1 MSVYIKDIPLD
12 QAMDLIRNALMKED
26 LWGVLDDEV
35 IPVNEFAIGR
45 VLSKPVWAKLSSPHY
60 HASAMD
66 GFALHADDTKSA
78 QPNFPLLFRIG
89 ENAFYVD
96 TGDVLPERT
105 DSVIPIENVETLDES
120 DHSIQPNKK
129 IVKIRIRQSIA
140 PWSHVRP
147 MGEDMIATQLVLP
160 TGVTL
165 RPVDLG
171 AIAACGTSTVA
182 VSRKPIVGI
191 LPTGSELLEI
201 GKPVKAGDIIEYN
214 SIVLASQVNQW
225 GGVACRSSITK
236 DDFDELC
243 NKVTSVAEKSDL
255 VLINAGSSAG
265 SEDFSA
271 RVVETLGK
279 LIFHG
284 VAVRP
289 GHPVIFGMV
298 SVTKQSKKTWV
309 PIIGVPGYPVSAALT
324 GEIFI
329 KPILDIWLGRNDQK
343 SEEIIATLTK
353 KITSPAG
360 DDDFV
365 RVVVGKVRGEFKAA
379 PLQRGAGVISSLV
392 KADGITVIPR
402 GTQGVE
408 AGKQIT
414 IRLYRSVHEL
424 ENTIFAIGSHDMTL
438 DVLSQFLSMQGRR
451 LASSNVGSQGGLIAI
466 ERGEAH
472 IAGTHL
478 LDPVTGE
485 YNISYINSYIK
496 TVPVRLMTWVK
507 REQGLI
513 VKKGN
518 PLEIKTLSDLVKKRI
533 RFVNRQHGAGTRV
546 LLDFHLHKLGI
557 KSDEISG
564 YENEEFTHLAVAASI
579 ASNRSDC
586 GLGIPA
592 AAKALDLDFI
602 PLFHERYDFVIPMD
616 LLEGPLLSPIFK
628 IMDDPLF
635 KETIRKMPGYDIK
648 GMGEIIAKIPA

>member
-12 QAMDLIRNALMKED
+12 QAMEHIRSALKNED
-26 LWGVLDDEV
+26 LWCVLGEEEL
-35 IPVNEFAIGR
+35 PVNETAVGR

-66 GFALHADDTKSA
+66 GFALLADDTKTA
-78 QPNFPLLFRIG
+78 QPNSPLILRIG

-120 DHSIQPNKK
+120 EHPTQPHQKV
-129 IVKIRIRQSIA
+129 VKIRIRNSVA
-140 PWSHVRP
+140 PWSHIRP
-147 MGEDMIATQLVLP
+147 MGEDMVATQLVLP
-160 TGVTL
+160 TGVTI

-171 AIAACGTSTVA
+171 AIAACGTTTIT

-191 LPTGSELLEI
+191 LPTGSELMEI

-225 GGVACRSSITK
+225 GGDAHRSTITK
-236 DDFDELC
+236 DDFTELC
-243 NKVTSVAEKSDL
+243 SKVASAAEKSDL
-255 VLINAGSSAG
+255 VLLNAGSSAG

-271 RVVETLGK
+271 KVVESLGK

-289 GHPVIFGMV
+289 GHPVIFGMLNV
-298 SVTKQSKKTWV
+298 VKQGKKGWV

-329 KPILDIWLGRNDQK
+329 KPILDVWLGRNDQK
-343 SEEIIATLTK
+343 SEEIFATLTK

-365 RVVVGKVRGEFKAA
+365 RVVVGKVRGELKAA
-379 PLQRGAGVISSLV
+379 PLQRGAGIISSLV
-392 KADGITVIPR
+392 RADGITMIPR
-402 GTQGVE
+402 GIQGVE
-408 AGKQIT
+408 SGKKIA
-414 IRLYRSVHEL
+414 IHLYRSIHEL

-438 DVLSQFLSMQGRR
+438 DVLAQFLSMHGRR
-451 LASSNVGSQGGLIAI
+451 FVSSNVGSQGGLIAI

-485 YNISYINSYIK
+485 YNLSYIK
-496 TVPVRLMTWVK
+496 SYIKSVPVRLMTWVE

-513 VKKGN
+513 VKRDN
-518 PLEIKTLSDLVKKRI
+518 PLEIRTLSDLVKKKV

-546 LLDFHLHKLGI
+546 LLDFHLQKLGI
-557 KSDEISG
+557 KPIEING

-579 ASNRSDC
+579 ASGRSDC

-592 AAKALDLDFI
+592 AANALDLGFI
-602 PLFHERYDFVIPMD
+602 PLFHERYDFVIPKD
-616 LLEGPLLSPIFK
+616 LLESSLLSPLFK

-635 KETIRKMPGYDIK
+635 KKTINKMPGYDIK
-648 GMGEIIAKIPA
+648 GMGGIIAEISG

>member
-1 MSVYIKDIPLD
+1 MSVYVKDIPLD
-12 QAMDLIRNALMKED
+12 QAMELIRNALMKED
-26 LWGVLDDEV
+26 ICGVLDEEV

-45 VLSKPVWAKLSSPHY
+45 VLSKPVWAKISSPHY

-66 GFALHADDTKSA
+66 GFAIHADDTKAA
-78 QPNFPLLFRIG
+78 QPNFPLIFRIG

-105 DSVIPIENVETLDES
+105 DSVIPIENVETLDENEQA
-120 DHSIQPNKK
+120 IQHIKK
-129 IVKIRIRQSIA
+129 TIKIRIRNSVA

-171 AIAACGTSTVA
+171 AIAACGTSSVTV
-182 VSRKPIVGI
+182 SQKPIVGI

-201 GKPVKAGDIIEYN
+201 GKPLKAGDIIEYN

-225 GGVACRSSITK
+225 GGVAQRSSISI
-236 DDFDELC
+236 DDFDELR
-243 NKVTSVAEKSDL
+243 NRVTSVAEKSDL
-255 VLINAGSSAG
+255 VVINAGSSAG

-271 RVVETLGK
+271 RVVESLGK

-289 GHPVIFGMV
+289 GHPVIFGMLN
-298 SVTKQSKKTWV
+298 VTKLGKKTWV
-309 PIIGVPGYPVSAALT
+309 PVIGVPGYPVSAALT

-329 KPILDIWLGRNDQK
+329 RPILDIWLGRNDYK

-360 DDDFV
+360 DDDYV
-365 RVVVGKVRGEFKAA
+365 RVIVGKVRGEFKAA

-402 GTQGVE
+402 GTQGME
-408 AGKQIT
+408 AGKKIT
-414 IRLYRSVHEL
+414 IRLYRTTHEL

-438 DVLSQFLSMQGRR
+438 DILSQFLSIQGRR
-451 LASSNVGSQGGLIAI
+451 LVSSNVGSQGGLIAI

-485 YNISYINSYIK
+485 YNLSYINSYIK
-496 TVPVRLMTWVK
+496 TIPVRLMTWVK

-513 VKKGN
+513 VKRGN
-518 PLEIKTLSDLVKKRI
+518 PLKIRTLSDLVKKKV

-546 LLDFHLHKLGI
+546 LLDFHLQRLGI
-557 KSDEISG
+557 KSEEING

-592 AAKALDLDFI
+592 AAQALDLDFV
-602 PLFHERYDFVIPMD
+602 PLFHEQYDFVIPLD
-616 LLEGPLLSPIFK
+616 ILESHLLTPLFK
-628 IMDDPLF
+628 IMDDPVF
-635 KETIRKMPGYDIK
+635 KETIHKMPGYDIK
-648 GMGEIIAKIPA
+648 GMGEIIANIPA

>member
-12 QAMDLIRNALMKED
+12 QAMELIRSALKNED
-26 LWGVLDDEV
+26 LWCVLGEQDL
-35 IPVNEFAIGR
+35 PVNENAVGR

-66 GFALHADDTKSA
+66 GFALHADDTKTA
-78 QPNFPLLFRIG
+78 QPNSPLIFRVG

-120 DHSIQPNKK
+120 EHPTQRHQKV
-129 IVKIRIRQSIA
+129 VKIRIRNSVA
-140 PWSHVRP
+140 PWSHIRP
-147 MGEDMIATQLVLP
+147 MGEDMVATQLVLP
-160 TGVTL
+160 TGVTI

-171 AIAACGTSTVA
+171 AIAACGTTTIT

-225 GGVACRSSITK
+225 GGDAHRSTITK
-236 DDFDELC
+236 DDFKELC
-243 NKVTSVAEKSDL
+243 SKVASAAEKSDL
-255 VLINAGSSAG
+255 VLLNAGSSAG

-271 RVVETLGK
+271 KVVESLGK

-289 GHPVIFGMV
+289 GHPVIFGMINV
-298 SVTKQSKKTWV
+298 VKQDKKDWV

-329 KPILDIWLGRNDQK
+329 KPILDVWLGRNDQK
-343 SEEIIATLTK
+343 SEEIFATLTK

-365 RVVVGKVRGEFKAA
+365 RVVVGKVRGELKAA
-379 PLQRGAGVISSLV
+379 PLQRGAGIISSLV
-392 KADGITVIPR
+392 RADGITMIPR
-402 GTQGVE
+402 GIQGVE
-408 AGKQIT
+408 SGKKIA
-414 IRLYRSVHEL
+414 IHLYRSIHEL

-438 DVLSQFLSMQGRR
+438 DVLAQFLSMQGRR
-451 LASSNVGSQGGLIAI
+451 FVSSNVGSQGGLIAI

-485 YNISYINSYIK
+485 YNLSYIK
-496 TVPVRLMTWVK
+496 SYIKSVPVRLMTWVE

-513 VKKGN
+513 VKRGN
-518 PLEIKTLSDLVKKRI
+518 PLEIRTLSDLVKKKV

-546 LLDFHLHKLGI
+546 LLDFHLQKLGI
-557 KSDEISG
+557 KPVEING

-579 ASNRSDC
+579 ASGRSDC

-592 AAKALDLDFI
+592 AANALDLSFI
-602 PLFHERYDFVIPMD
+602 PLFHERYDFVIPKD
-616 LLEGPLLSPIFK
+616 LLESSLLSPLFK

-635 KETIRKMPGYDIK
+635 KETINKMPGYDIK
-648 GMGEIIAKIPA
+648 GMGEIIAEISG